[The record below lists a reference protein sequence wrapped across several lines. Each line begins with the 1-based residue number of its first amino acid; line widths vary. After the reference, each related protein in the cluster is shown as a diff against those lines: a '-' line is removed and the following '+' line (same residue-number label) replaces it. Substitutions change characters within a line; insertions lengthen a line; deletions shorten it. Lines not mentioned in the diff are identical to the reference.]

1 MSEAVDELMIQAQV
15 FASAWSLVG
24 GRFDTGH
31 CSDAAKEAKLELE
44 EMVRAALAAAPA
56 QERIQALELEVRQ
69 LTEQIAWLRH
79 APTPQ
84 ADSQPAPV
92 REGEWIN
99 DAGRIKWLMWRV
111 QDLEAKLAARAPADS
126 VLEDADPLQG
136 AANWL
141 AQAHGQFCVAV
152 LQGCLMIGYN
162 RAKRL
167 HDASIAARKQGANH
181 D

>member
-44 EMVRAALAAAPA
+44 KMVRAALAAAPA

-84 ADSQPAPV
+84 ADSQPALPKITAEDRSFLHDNPNTDDIV
-92 REGEWIN
+92 
-99 DAGRIKWLMWRV
+99 KWV
-111 QDLEAKLAARAPADS
+111 QDYARAAISAD
-126 VLEDADPLQG
+126 
-136 AANWL
+136 
-141 AQAHGQFCVAV
+141 
-152 LQGCLMIGYN
+152 
-162 RAKRL
+162 R
-167 HDASIAARKQGANH
+167 AARKQGANH
-181 D
+181 EI